1 MIEELERYYECLK
14 ADLEVEIDLHG
25 GRTQMANDLR
35 RLILKTE
42 KELSALKSALPAWA
56 VDFNPERTLSEALYG
71 TLPVSN
77 PSQGRVT
84 T

>member
-1 MIEELERYYECLK
+1 MLE
-14 ADLEVEIDLHG
+14 ADLEVEVDLHG
-25 GRTQMANDLR
+25 GRTRLATDLR
-35 RLILKTE
+35 SLILYTGE
-42 KELSALKSALPAWA
+42 ELSLLKSVLPAWA

-77 PSQGRVT
+77 PAQGRVT